1 MSEKGRIRMKENDEL
16 ANLENEWKSR
26 FDRFTA
32 PEPTREQSMS
42 LIEKIKGTEA
52 EKPVDLRM
60 ELETAQNTQSV
71 SAQVANLFLSQW
83 NFHGVRSWLLTA
95 IVMLVLTITIS
106 QNWGGQVAGF
116 TVWIKWTSL
125 IMIAVMG
132 YAFRTQNEG
141 NDIIERLSYTPL
153 IQQMFTRFIIVLV
166 LQIAITLP
174 LSFIVLGGVSSASF
188 IISSFM
194 PLLFFGVVGFV
205 GTIWL
210 GQKLGAILALVVWF
224 GQVLLEDRLKFTS
237 LFQVPGNDYFML
249 VNLIVLGISCL
260 LLSSVTLKSRQL
272 RDVV

>member
-16 ANLENEWKSR
+16 ANLENEWKTG

-83 NFHGVRSWLLTA
+83 NFHGARSWLLTA

-106 QNWGGQVAGF
+106 QNWGGHVAGF

-132 YAFRTQNEG
+132 YAFRAQNEG

-153 IQQMFTRFIIVLV
+153 IQIGRAHV
-166 LQIAITLP
+166 
-174 LSFIVLGGVSSASF
+174 
-188 IISSFM
+188 
-194 PLLFFGVVGFV
+194 
-205 GTIWL
+205 
-210 GQKLGAILALVVWF
+210 
-224 GQVLLEDRLKFTS
+224 
-237 LFQVPGNDYFML
+237 
-249 VNLIVLGISCL
+249 
-260 LLSSVTLKSRQL
+260 
-272 RDVV
+272 

>member
-16 ANLENEWKSR
+16 ANLENEWKNR

-42 LIEKIKGTEA
+42 LIEKIKGTEV
-52 EKPVDLRM
+52 EKPIDLRM
-60 ELETAQNTQSV
+60 ELETAQKMQSV
-71 SAQVANLFLSQW
+71 SEQITNLIFSQW
-83 NFHGVRSWLLTA
+83 NFQGARSWLFTA
-95 IVMLVLTITIS
+95 IVMLVLTITIN
-106 QNWGGQVAGF
+106 QNWGAGAVGF
-116 TVWIKWTSL
+116 TVWIKWVSL

-132 YAFRTQNEG
+132 YAFRTKNEG
-141 NDIIERLSYTPL
+141 NDIIERLSYTPI
-153 IQQMFTRFIIVLV
+153 IQQMFTRFMIVLV
-166 LQIAITLP
+166 LQLAIALP
-174 LSFIVLGGVSSASF
+174 LSFIVLGRIGSILY
-188 IISSFM
+188 IISSFT

-237 LFQVPGNDYFML
+237 LFQAPGNDYFL
-249 VNLIVLGISCL
+249 FVNLIMVGISCL
-260 LLSSVTLKSRQL
+260 LLSSVTLKNRQL